1 MLIPHNV
8 SITFVKKKNKKNKKK
23 KNLLN
28 IFTKFKQLILN
39 FLEKKKLVAQGYF
52 IYKIYPII
60 ALCGSFQDFRNDIL
74 KFYELTHFEFLAN
87 NWDNFFKQVHMQFL

>member
-39 FLEKKKLVAQGYF
+39 FLEKKK
-52 IYKIYPII
+52 
-60 ALCGSFQDFRNDIL
+60 
-74 KFYELTHFEFLAN
+74 
-87 NWDNFFKQVHMQFL
+87 